1 MNPIVQTSPLP
12 LPISTTA
19 SLKYAQ
25 HSNNALGT
33 TKNILV
39 DEHHHPIRTMDE
51 FMCEVKQLFEAPLA
65 LPNLRAM
72 SATLQDEYREKLATI
87 GCCMLPSGD
96 ERGTYLAL
104 DVGGTNLRVALVEL
118 CGRRQGEKEANGNV
132 GGTMR
137 IVKMLKFSMD
147 NNARRLKGTAFF
159 DWMAEKIEQC
169 IQIEEVREAHGPGI
183 FAMGVAWSFPIEYVF
198 PLQYGRSACFVSSRL
213 TIYRRQTSIRSGIL
227 LEMGKGFSAS
237 EGILG
242 DDISKLIERS
252 CRKRVSLTISWM
264 TYNVLIWS

>member
-1 MNPIVQTSPLP
+1 MNPVVQTSPLQ
-12 LPISTTA
+12 LPIPTTA
-19 SLKYAQ
+19 SLKYAH

-39 DEHHHPIRTMDE
+39 DEHYHPIRTMDE

-65 LPNLRAM
+65 LPNLRTM
-72 SATLQDEYREKLATI
+72 STTLQDEYREKLATV
-87 GCCMLPSGD
+87 GCCMLPSYNHKLPSGD

-118 CGRRQGEKEANGNV
+118 CGRRQGGKETNGNV

-147 NNARRLKGTAFF
+147 NNARGLKGTAFF

-169 IQIEEVREAHGPGI
+169 IQTEEVREAHGPGI

-198 PLQYGRSACFVSSRL
+198 PLRHGRLVCFVSSGL
-213 TIYRRQTSIRSGIL
+213 TIYCRQTSIRSGIL

-237 EGILG
+237 QGILG
-242 DDISKLIERS
+242 DDISKLIEQS
-252 CRKRVSLTISWM
+252 CRKRVGLTIS
-264 TYNVLIWS
+264 